1 MTSTPIQDHRPRR
14 RISDGQAARERWVTR
29 SRPRRCV
36 LIALAIA
43 AVNVALLLW
52 LLALGRDF
60 GPAGSLQAF
69 WNGGL
74 GAGENSRHF
83 TDWYSLLHVIFGMGL
98 FVAIDRMKPRWPLSW
113 KLFAAICGSA
123 SWEAIENTPLVIALF
138 TDAGTPGAYAGDS
151 IVNSLGDML
160 SVALGFAYAASVP
173 LWATIA
179 LAVALELTV
188 SLAIHDGLIL
198 GTLRLFGFP
207 Y

>member
-1 MTSTPIQDHRPRR
+1 MTSTPLQVHRPRR

-29 SRPRRCV
+29 SRPRRSL
-36 LIALAIA
+36 LIALAIV

-60 GPAGSLQAF
+60 GSAGSLKAF
-69 WNGGL
+69 WSGAL
-74 GAGENSRHF
+74 GPGENSRHF
-83 TDWYSLLHVIFGMGL
+83 TDWYSLLHVIFGMAL
-98 FVAIDRMKPRWPLSW
+98 FVATDRIKPRWPLSW
-113 KLFAAICGSA
+113 KLFVAIGGSA
-123 SWEAIENTPLVIALF
+123 SWEAIENTPLIITLF

-173 LWATIA
+173 FWATAA
-179 LAVALELTV
+179 LALALELTV
-188 SLAIHDGLIL
+188 SLTIHDGLIL